1 MKPTKIVIIGP
12 AWPYRGGIATT
23 NERLAKE
30 FESEG
35 REVHLETFTMQYPSI
50 LFPGSS
56 QYATC
61 EAPSLSIER
70 SINSMN
76 PISWIKTGK
85 RIAKRKPDMVIIR
98 YWIPFLAPAFGT
110 IARIIKQNSSAKV
123 LLLADNIVPHEQR
136 FFDPIL
142 TKYMVKGIDGFLTMS
157 SSVLKQLDQFDIQK
171 PRKLSIHPLFDN
183 YGDKVSREASLD
195 ALGLD
200 PSFRYILFFGFIR
213 DYKGLDLLLEAFAQ
227 MNREDPK
234 VKLLVA
240 GEFYSKPDKYHELIQ
255 RLGIEDEVV
264 LHTHFISEDQV
275 KYYFNGAD
283 IVAQPYKSATQSGV
297 TQIAYHFEVPMLVTN
312 VGGLSEIVPDQKV
325 GYVTDIAP
333 TKIAEALDDF
343 YLNNRYA
350 SFVESIEEEKKK
362 YSWDKLTKAC
372 DDVCQ
377 EIKSL

>member
-1 MKPTKIVIIGP
+1 MKPNKIVIIGP

-23 NERLAKE
+23 NERLAQE

-35 REVHLETFTMQYPSI
+35 REVYLETFTMQYPSI

-61 EAPSLSIER
+61 DSPSLRIER

-76 PISWIKTGK
+76 PISWVQTGK
-85 RIAKRKPDMVIIR
+85 KVAALEPDMVIIR

-110 IARIIKQNSSAKV
+110 IARMIKRNCSAKV

-136 FFDPIL
+136 FFDPLL
-142 TKYMVKGIDGFLTMS
+142 TRYMVKGIDGFLTMS
-157 SSVLKQLDQFDIQK
+157 SSVLKQLDQFDRTK

-183 YGDKVSREASLD
+183 YGDKVSREDSLA
-195 ALGLD
+195 ALKLD
-200 PSFRYILFFGFIR
+200 PNYRYILFFGFIR

-227 MNREDPK
+227 MKQKDSN

-240 GEFYSKPDKYHELIQ
+240 GEFYAKPDRYHELID
-255 RLGIEDEVV
+255 RLGIGENVV
-264 LHTHFISEDQV
+264 LHTHFIGEDQV
-275 KYYFNGAD
+275 KYYFNAAD
-283 IVAQPYKSATQSGV
+283 LVAQPYKSATQSGV
-297 TQIAYHFEVPMLVTN
+297 TQIAYHFDVPMLVTD

-325 GYVTDIAP
+325 GYVVDTAP
-333 TKIAEALDDF
+333 DKIATALDDF
-343 YLNNRYA
+343 YLNNRYN
-350 SFVESIEEEKKK
+350 SFVENVKEEKKK